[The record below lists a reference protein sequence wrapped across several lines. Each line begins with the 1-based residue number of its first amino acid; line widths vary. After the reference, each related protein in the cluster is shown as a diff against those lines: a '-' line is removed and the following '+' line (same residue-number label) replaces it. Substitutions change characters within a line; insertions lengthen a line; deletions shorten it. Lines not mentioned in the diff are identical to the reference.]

1 MRDATSAARDCAGR
15 GQVRGRAGNCH
26 GTGGADRGAVTA
38 EFAVMVPSV
47 VLMLALVLGLTS
59 ASVARASCSDAA
71 RAVARMLVVERSA
84 PIRAGQL
91 EAAARD
97 IAGPSA
103 SVAVEEA
110 GDFVRVTV
118 TAAVGR
124 WPGQLLPARVS
135 ATALGRLPEAQEAS
149 R

>member
-1 MRDATSAARDCAGR
+1 MRDATRAVRGCAGR
-15 GQVRGRAGNCH
+15 DQARGRARAPRE
-26 GTGGADRGAVTA
+26 ADRGAVTA

-47 VLMLALVLGLTS
+47 VLLLALVLGLTS

-84 PIRAGQL
+84 PIGAGLL
-91 EAAARD
+91 EATARD
-97 IAGPSA
+97 IAGPTA
-103 SVAVEEA
+103 SVAVEES

-124 WPGQLLPARVS
+124 GPGQLLPARVS
-135 ATALGRLPEAQEAS
+135 ATALGRLSDAQEGS